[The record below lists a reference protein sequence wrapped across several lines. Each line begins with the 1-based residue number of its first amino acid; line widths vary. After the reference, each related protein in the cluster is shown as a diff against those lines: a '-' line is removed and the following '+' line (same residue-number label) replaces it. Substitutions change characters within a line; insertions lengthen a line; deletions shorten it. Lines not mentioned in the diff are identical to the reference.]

1 MGYSIKGMRIKIIN
15 TAQYVVDSQKSLTL
29 FKIRGVWGGGTGGG
43 GGGGGGGGWT
53 KRHSLLVIPSVT
65 F

>member
-15 TAQYVVDSQKSLTL
+15 TAQDVVDSQKSLTL
-29 FKIRGVWGGGTGGG
+29 FKIRGGARGNGGGTGGE
-43 GGGGGGGGWT
+43 GWT

-65 F
+65 I

>member
-15 TAQYVVDSQKSLTL
+15 TAQYVVDSQKSLTI
-29 FKIRGVWGGGTGGG
+29 FKIRGVYGVGGT
-43 GGGGGGGGWT
+43 GGWT

-65 F
+65 I

>member
-29 FKIRGVWGGGTGGG
+29 FKIRGGAGGRRGE
-43 GGGGGGGGWT
+43 GWT

-65 F
+65 I